1 MASQRQGPREQRT
14 NLLIRVAELVAREG
28 RFSRVI

>member
-1 MASQRQGPREQRT
+1 MASQRPREQRT
-14 NLLIRVAELVAREG
+14 NPLFRVAELVAREG